1 MGDFAVGSTA
11 RTVLVPA
18 ATVVTLLAGLT
29 ACGSGS
35 GSSDD
40 PSKAKAK
47 SSASPRAAAFPGKP
61 IPGLAG
67 TPAWTVPAV
76 PGGASVFALGDAFAV
91 VTGGPKATRPAGGPN
106 ADATPAE
113 REGAK
118 VVEFRDARDG
128 AVRATVKADD
138 ARVYAA
144 TWHGAPSLRVDVVS
158 KKASDGM
165 TSDKSSTVSEVYDAR
180 GKKLGS
186 VPQDADH
193 DLSDGWVAT
202 DQGGKA
208 APAEGGEAKAL
219 DGGKERRRL
228 QAARNPEKG
237 RESQGPWFA
246 GGYGFSREE
255 AKTGPFS
262 HTKRLVVT
270 ELSTGKKAWAS
281 SDTGRPDKAIP
292 EDKSKATNV
301 VPVTVLGDRVVLAW
315 QTEGKDGG
323 TEPWLLS
330 VNDLRTGRLLTTGPV
345 VRAAA
350 SQNMAEIMQADDKPV
365 FYVTHDPATD
375 VLTVSGERDSKWL
388 ATAWEMKTGK
398 QLWAQADDEN
408 LFAPVTSG
416 DGVVYGY
423 TDRYVQDFSKPIA
436 VDARTK
442 KVLAKDFEKDRIPVF
457 SADGHGAVALDEG
470 VFVFAKG

>member
-35 GSSDD
+35 SSPDG
-40 PSKAKAK
+40 PSEAK
-47 SSASPRAAAFPGKP
+47 SSSSPRAAGLPGGP
-61 IPGLAG
+61 IPGLAK
-67 TPAWTVPAV
+67 ALSWTVPAT

-91 VTGGPKATRPAGGPN
+91 VSGGPKATRPASGT
-106 ADATPAE
+106 ADADAPPAE
-113 REGAK
+113 RAGAK
-118 VVEFRDARDG
+118 VVQFRDAGTGRL
-128 AVRATVKADD
+128 RATVERDD
-138 ARVYAA
+138 ARVYAT

-158 KKASDGM
+158 TKASDGM
-165 TSDKSSTVSEVYDAR
+165 TSDRSSTVSEVYDAR
-180 GKKLGS
+180 GGKLGS
-186 VPQDADH
+186 VPDDKDH
-193 DLSDGWVAT
+193 ELSDGWVAT
-202 DQGGKA
+202 DGGGKV
-208 APAEGGEAKAL
+208 APAEGGEAKSFE
-219 DGGKERRRL
+219 GGKELRSL
-228 QAARNPEKG
+228 QAPRNPEKG
-237 RESQGPWFA
+237 RELPGPRFG

-255 AKTGPFS
+255 AKTGPYS

-270 ELSTGKKAWAS
+270 ELSTGRKAWTS
-281 SDTGRPDKAIP
+281 SEAGRPDKAIP
-292 EDKSKATNV
+292 EDRSKATNV

-350 SQNMAEIMQADDKPV
+350 SDNMAEIMQSDDKPV
-365 FYVTHDPATD
+365 FYVTHDPSTD
-375 VLTVSGERDSKWL
+375 VLTVSGERDSKWQ
-388 ATAWEMKTGK
+388 ATAWDLKSGK
-398 QLWAQADDEN
+398 QLWTQADDEN
-408 LFAPVTSG
+408 LFAPVASG
-416 DGVVYGY
+416 NGVVYGF

-436 VDARTK
+436 VDVKTK
-442 KVLAKDFEKDRIPVF
+442 KVLARGFEADRIPVF
-457 SADGHGAVALDEG
+457 SADGHGAVAVDQG